1 MDLTVKSALTKG
13 IEAHKAGQLQEAD
26 KFYTAILKV
35 QPTHPDA
42 NHNMG
47 VLAVGVGKVEESIPF
62 FETALKSNSTITQF
76 WLSYI
81 DALTK
86 LGRLDDAQ
94 AAHDDA
100 KHKGIKG
107 EALDKLQATISDK
120 KGFSSPNMLNTS
132 EINKALHLA
141 KKYARDG
148 LFDKAQSIYKD
159 ILHKFP
165 KNKRAVQGLKRLS
178 DKTSVNEVKPQK
190 DPPKEQLQR
199 LIIQFNQG
207 QLQQVLEE
215 VELLLEDFQNSVV
228 LYNLKGAINA
238 GLKKFDIAIASYKQA
253 IKIKPDYAEAHCNL
267 ANAFRDMGDPENAIR
282 NYKKAIKIKPN
293 FAEAYNNLGLA
304 LYEKG
309 NFQEAKKNFEYA
321 IKNRPNFAE
330 AYNHL
335 GLTLNSQGKLE
346 NAQNNFLFA
355 LKIKPNYLSAKLN
368 IIEFLTSS
376 TPSQKVLHPLFNSER
391 EIRKID
397 INSIAKDFIPD
408 SKVTK
413 LIFDCTDILKKYD
426 ITVISKQ
433 SQIYRKNSIDLDC
446 KRHKSVFF
454 KHGIIPEFCF
464 GCYKV
469 QVEPTSVIE
478 LIKLF
483 LVFDRLNLN
492 KNNTRKCMVETRA
505 DISGFYKG
513 LIYCSSLDEANKIA
527 DKIHI
532 RIKKALGREI
542 DIKVKRGCS
551 EYPLSFPDYKY
562 INNAGPQPMNYN
574 KNWKLQEEYHDK
586 QYPFN
591 RKASISPTLSGL
603 SLSDVLIIRNWLSYA
618 IGIGDVSITR
628 LNNSTIFIQDFFQLA
643 ESRLSRHPFSN

>member
-1 MDLTVKSALTKG
+1 
-13 IEAHKAGQLQEAD
+13 
-26 KFYTAILKV
+26 
-35 QPTHPDA
+35 
-42 NHNMG
+42 MG

-293 FAEAYNNLGLA
+293 FADPYCNLGSLLKNKEDLKNTIRNYKKAIKIKPNFAEAYNNLGLA
-304 LYEKG
+304 LYEKQ
-309 NFQEAKKNFEYA
+309 FVQKNFEYA
-321 IKNRPNFAE
+321 IKNSPTAE

-335 GLTLNSQGKLE
+335 GLTLKQGKLE
-346 NAQNNFLFA
+346 CP
-355 LKIKPNYLSAKLN
+355 K
-368 IIEFLTSS
+368 
-376 TPSQKVLHPLFNSER
+376 
-391 EIRKID
+391 
-397 INSIAKDFIPD
+397 
-408 SKVTK
+408 
-413 LIFDCTDILKKYD
+413 
-426 ITVISKQ
+426 
-433 SQIYRKNSIDLDC
+433 
-446 KRHKSVFF
+446 
-454 KHGIIPEFCF
+454 
-464 GCYKV
+464 
-469 QVEPTSVIE
+469 
-478 LIKLF
+478 
-483 LVFDRLNLN
+483 
-492 KNNTRKCMVETRA
+492 
-505 DISGFYKG
+505 
-513 LIYCSSLDEANKIA
+513 
-527 DKIHI
+527 
-532 RIKKALGREI
+532 
-542 DIKVKRGCS
+542 
-551 EYPLSFPDYKY
+551 
-562 INNAGPQPMNYN
+562 
-574 KNWKLQEEYHDK
+574 
-586 QYPFN
+586 
-591 RKASISPTLSGL
+591 
-603 SLSDVLIIRNWLSYA
+603 
-618 IGIGDVSITR
+618 
-628 LNNSTIFIQDFFQLA
+628 
-643 ESRLSRHPFSN
+643 